1 MAGAFITI
9 NGGQELQRFLDKLP
23 EGIYG
28 AAKTSFA
35 RAAVAAH
42 AKITS
47 RIQNGTP
54 MYRRSGNLARSMNF
68 SVSGDTLG
76 SLNASVFSSSTVQGS
91 PVIYAPIHE
100 TGGTVKAKN
109 AYARVPGG
117 PYLNIPTSANK
128 TASGVQRLS
137 AREVFANGGK
147 VIKSKKGN
155 YLVFGKTARGF
166 EPMFVLKKSVSIP
179 ARLQMRE
186 TVLGEVPGLISS
198 LDDLLQKAL
207 RDG

>member
-9 NGGQELQRFLDKLP
+9 KGGDELQRFLDKLP
-23 EGIYG
+23 EGMYD

-35 RAAVAAH
+35 RAAIAAH
-42 AKITS
+42 AKVTA

-54 MYRRSGNLARSMNF
+54 MFRRTGNLARSMNF
-68 SVSGDTLG
+68 SVSGGTLG
-76 SLNASVFSSSTVQGS
+76 SLNAAVFSSSTVSGS

-100 TGGTVKAKN
+100 IGGTVRAKN

-166 EPMFVLKKSVSIP
+166 EPMFILKKSVTIP

-207 RDG
+207 RGG